1 MDSTEEFIEFAA
13 AVGPRLR
20 RTAYLLCGDWHA
32 AQDLTQTALAKVFV
46 AWHRINSGRRQRA
59 GPGGRLRARAGHA
72 AAAHDAPGSPGG
84 GRPEMGMDMP
94 GSFVARPGRCSWQRR
109 RP

>member
-46 AWHRINSGRRQRA
+46 AWHRINSGD
-59 GPGGRLRARAGHA
+59 GARAGHA